1 MKMNLHLNR
10 YLFPAH
16 CYYQQYLYTGGSSD
30 QRNGMVRL
38 RIDHIERRFHM
49 TKIRRSVI
57 AALVLVIL
65 VAGLSGCKK
74 KEGPME
80 RTGKEIDKAADKA
93 GDKIEKARENI
104 KDAVK
109 DLKK

>member
-1 MKMNLHLNR
+1 
-10 YLFPAH
+10 
-16 CYYQQYLYTGGSSD
+16 
-30 QRNGMVRL
+30 
-38 RIDHIERRFHM
+38 M
-49 TKIRRSVI
+49 TKIGRSVI
-57 AALVLVIL
+57 AALVLGIL

-80 RTGKEIDKAADKA
+80 RTGKEIDKAAEKTGDKLEKA
-93 GDKIEKARENI
+93 GENV